1 MNEQS
6 SRKSKQNHSQM
17 PNLHPLSPN
26 KWRQLWYNKVY
37 KLDMSWVGV
46 FLSQSFI
53 FLEDSEVPWK
63 QKGQDPH
70 HKLRGKGTHHQL
82 SHQTPWLGWLWKTH
96 GCTQGKC
103 RVSWKTMP
111 HFLTFPF
118 VAFFSSFLSSPVR
131 NSKPQNFTG
140 VCIIYSSIFACN
152 KDESM
157 GVNCFS
163 RSNDAKEV

>member
-17 PNLHPLSPN
+17 PHLHPLSPN

-96 GCTQGKC
+96 DYTQGKC

-118 VAFFSSFLSSPVR
+118 VAFFSSFWALQSGT
-131 NSKPQNFTG
+131 QNHRILLECVLFTQA
-140 VCIIYSSIFACN
+140 FLLATRMN
-152 KDESM
+152 QWE
-157 GVNCFS
+157 
-163 RSNDAKEV
+163 